1 VFQKEYKFR
10 EFCYKSCKS
19 TLWENTVLVLILLSS
34 GKLGFDTYLNKF
46 DPESIII
53 VISNTSDKVFNYAFI
68 IEMVTKLIAI
78 GFIMDEGS
86 YLRESWNQLDF
97 FIVMSSII
105 DMSLDGFDLPALK
118 ILRMLRVLR
127 PLRFITHNY
136 ELKMV
141 VVALLDSVGG
151 IFNVLIVVAVVYL
164 IFAIMGVN
172 FFMGTFV

>member
-1 VFQKEYKFR
+1 
-10 EFCYKSCKS
+10 
-19 TLWENTVLVLILLSS
+19 
-34 GKLGFDTYLNKF
+34 
-46 DPESIII
+46 
-53 VISNTSDKVFNYAFI
+53 
-68 IEMVTKLIAI
+68 
-78 GFIMDEGS
+78 
-86 YLRESWNQLDF
+86 
-97 FIVMSSII
+97 
-105 DMSLDGFDLPALK
+105 MSLDGFDLPALK

>member
-1 VFQKEYKFR
+1 
-10 EFCYKSCKS
+10 
-19 TLWENTVLVLILLSS
+19 
-34 GKLGFDTYLNKF
+34 
-46 DPESIII
+46 
-53 VISNTSDKVFNYAFI
+53 
-68 IEMVTKLIAI
+68 
-78 GFIMDEGS
+78 
-86 YLRESWNQLDF
+86 
-97 FIVMSSII
+97 
-105 DMSLDGFDLPALK
+105 MSLDGFDLPALK

-172 FFMGTFV
+172 FFMGTFVYCSIDMYRLHNEIQCLQAGG